1 LTGEKVEVK
10 KKDESVGQIQ
20 KQVLRNYA
28 VWVLALASAFMYI
41 SRYSLNSWGILF
53 LQEEKHFDLETATFI
68 ISINALL
75 GILGTVLAGWMS
87 DVLFKGNRRIPA
99 FVSGILLSISYI
111 IFIYGGNAYWVNILS
126 MVLFGIAIGVLIA
139 FLGGLMAVD
148 IVPRKATG
156 AALGVVGMASYVA
169 AGLQDVVS
177 GWLIDSGKTEV
188 VNELGETI
196 IKYDFEYAGL
206 FWIGASIISFLLPV
220 LTWGKKVKND
230 EE

>member
-1 LTGEKVEVK
+1 
-10 KKDESVGQIQ
+10 
-20 KQVLRNYA
+20 
-28 VWVLALASAFMYI
+28 
-41 SRYSLNSWGILF
+41 

-196 IKYDFEYAGL
+196 I
-206 FWIGASIISFLLPV
+206 
-220 LTWGKKVKND
+220 
-230 EE
+230 